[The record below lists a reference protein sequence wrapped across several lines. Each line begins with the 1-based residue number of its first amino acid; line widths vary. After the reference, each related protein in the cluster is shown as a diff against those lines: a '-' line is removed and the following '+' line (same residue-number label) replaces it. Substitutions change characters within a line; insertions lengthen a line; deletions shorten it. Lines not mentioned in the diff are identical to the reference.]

1 MDNQAKLPNA
11 HKLKLKVC
19 GMREPDNIMQ
29 VAALSP
35 DYMGFIFYPASK
47 RFVAHLNEDVLKSL
61 PKTIKKTGVFVNASL
76 NEIIEKVEIY
86 QLDAVQLHGNE
97 PKELCRQI
105 RSEGIEVIKAFGIDE
120 SFDFG
125 NLNEYEEVTDFFLF
139 DTKSPAHGGS
149 GRIFDW
155 KLLEKSQSKKGY
167 FLSGGL
173 GAGTIGALND
183 FNPCGLYA
191 LDLNSRFETEPGVK
205 DINRLNII
213 FEHIKKSSAEADKEK
228 L

>member
-1 MDNQAKLPNA
+1 MDGQFIGKNDSRP
-11 HKLKLKVC
+11 KLKVC
-19 GMREPDNIMQ
+19 GMREPKNILQ
-29 VAALSP
+29 VAALNP

-47 RFVAHLNEDVLKSL
+47 RFVADLNEDVLKSL
-61 PKTIKKTGVFVNASL
+61 PQTIKKTGVFVNVAL
-76 NEIIEKVEIY
+76 NEILEKVEKY

-97 PKELCRQI
+97 PKELCKQI
-105 RSEGIEVIKAFGIDE
+105 QSEGIEVIKAFGIDE

-125 NLNEYEEVTDFFLF
+125 ILNEYEEVTDYFLF
-139 DTKSPAHGGS
+139 DTKTPAHGGS
-149 GRIFDW
+149 GKAFNW
-155 KLLEKSQSKKGY
+155 ELLEKNQSKKGY

-173 GAGTIGALND
+173 GIETIGALND
-183 FNPCGLYA
+183 FNAPGLYA

-205 DINRLNII
+205 DINKLNII